1 MEDSNFIL
9 TDCQSILSQIK
20 DQDKQLQLK
29 RRICREISRM
39 LEFIV
44 TVYLIHVTKSV
55 ERWLMG
61 LPTSKSKR
69 KQLRGPEFLKEYRSL
84 PETMLRDDDIFYET
98 LKTRVEESFGGC
110 TAEREYNVVQN
121 SSQLFDTRKIKRRL
135 LSCLDALTN
144 KGLFQVATIL
154 TAGSIKFEKT
164 KQQLK
169 KIIRESL
176 LKDTKNQNH
185 HWQKNVF
192 KHLSLILD
200 DQRNFRENCGKFLT
214 ATFQS
219 HGAAASMVLDG
230 LEDLPFQA
238 LIAIHRKLRGVQGV
252 IPNLR
257 CHRYGKSRAH
267 IIDKVRKISKEM
279 LSELGEGD
287 ELQEPL
293 AKAMAVAGLSL
304 KLKPGCQNS
313 SDLGFYQFSPEIKS
327 LQNEIVKAI
336 WLLKTKVR
344 FQELKTVQNL
354 LDPNSDVSNGS
365 LRTATK
371 KMFIEYLF
379 ECSDMDT
386 IPKSLL
392 ESLATINRSSR
403 TAPYKCFPKEEI
415 EGEVECVLSVS
426 AQTKQIVWDLLPDH
440 EFDQDFADAYMEE
453 LEESDDGDDC
463 DSDNGGGSSDGDIDN
478 DVEIKN
484 SQSCWFSSLES
495 DDLAE
500 GFGDSVAD
508 NSGLPIFATSGNGSC
523 AHLTPYRR
531 VSSDS
536 VKKLK
541 REHLARVDS
550 DLHGSISTPQILESK
565 FHSGTNKMNI
575 NHYQVESKDNVCLS
589 RAGANSFSSFA
600 TPKERLNSNSFGK
613 HEAELNTTRDTRK
626 SRDFFS
632 SNILFEDTKFI
643 PNKQR
648 TRGNQY
654 VTIQEVCDETSVVA
668 YNLIGYMLEKFAQE
682 EEVDLDRSG
691 SSYLRSNS
699 LIQEYTQVSGEKPT
713 LSQQDVGTSVIVKMV
728 EELLPSLPESGIEK
742 LKKLMDA

>member
-1 MEDSNFIL
+1 MEDSNFFL
-9 TDCQSILSQIK
+9 KDCKSILSQIE

-29 RRICREISRM
+29 RR
-39 LEFIV
+39 
-44 TVYLIHVTKSV
+44 
-55 ERWLMG
+55 WLMG
-61 LPTSKSKR
+61 LPISKSKR
-69 KQLRGPEFLKEYRSL
+69 KQLRGPEFLNEYRSL
-84 PETMLRDDDIFYET
+84 PETMLREDDIFYET
-98 LKTRVEESFGGC
+98 LKTHVEESFGAC

-121 SSQLFDTRKIKRRL
+121 SSQLFEPRKIIRRL

-154 TAGSIKFEKT
+154 TGGSIKFEKT
-164 KQQLK
+164 QPQLK

-192 KHLSLILD
+192 KDLSLILD
-200 DQRNFRENCGKFLT
+200 DQRNFRENCRKFLT
-214 ATFQS
+214 PTFQS

-238 LIAIHRKLRGVQGV
+238 LISIHRKLRGVQGV
-252 IPNLR
+252 IPNLQ
-257 CHRYGKSRAH
+257 CHRNGKSRAH
-267 IIDKVRKISKEM
+267 IINMVRKISKKM
-279 LSELGEGD
+279 LSDLGKAD

-293 AKAMAVAGLSL
+293 AKAMAVACLSL

-313 SDLGFYQFSPEIKS
+313 SDLDFYQFSPEIKS

-365 LRTATK
+365 LRTAIK
-371 KMFIEYLF
+371 KMLIEYLF

-392 ESLATINRSSR
+392 ETLAMINTSSR

-415 EGEVECVLSVS
+415 EEEVECVLSVS

-463 DSDNGGGSSDGDIDN
+463 DSDNGSDIDN
-478 DVEIKN
+478 DVEIKD
-484 SQSCWFSSLES
+484 SQSRWFSSLES

-500 GFGDSVAD
+500 GFGDSVAV
-508 NSGLPIFATSGNGSC
+508 NSGPLIFSTSGNGSC
-523 AHLTPYRR
+523 SHLTPDRR
-531 VSSDS
+531 VTSDS
-536 VKKLK
+536 VEKLEQ
-541 REHLARVDS
+541 EHHARVDS
-550 DLHGSISTPQILESK
+550 DLHGSISTPQFMESK
-565 FHSGTNKMNI
+565 FHSGTIEMNI

-589 RAGANSFSSFA
+589 RTGANSFSSFP

-613 HEAELNTTRDTRK
+613 HEAEMNMTRDTRK
-626 SRDFFS
+626 SWEFFS
-632 SNILFEDTKFI
+632 SNFLVEDTKFI
-643 PNKQR
+643 PSKQR

-668 YNLIGYMLEKFAQE
+668 YNLIGHMLEKFAQE
-682 EEVDLDRSG
+682 EEVDLDGSD

-699 LIQEYTQVSGEKPT
+699 LIQEYTQVPVEKHT
-713 LSQQDVGTSVIVKMV
+713 LSQEDVGTSVIVKMV
-728 EELLPSLPESGIEK
+728 EELLPSLPKSGIEK

>member
-1 MEDSNFIL
+1 MEDSNFFL

-29 RRICREISRM
+29 R
-39 LEFIV
+39 
-44 TVYLIHVTKSV
+44 
-55 ERWLMG
+55 RWLMG

-84 PETMLRDDDIFYET
+84 PETMLREDDIFYET
-98 LKTRVEESFGGC
+98 IKTRVEESFGAC
-110 TAEREYNVVQN
+110 TAERENNVVQN
-121 SSQLFDTRKIKRRL
+121 SSQLFDTRKLIRRL

-144 KGLFQVATIL
+144 KGLFQVATLL
-154 TAGSIKFEKT
+154 TGGSIKFEKT
-164 KQQLK
+164 QLQLK

-192 KHLSLILD
+192 KRLSLILD
-200 DQRNFRENCGKFLT
+200 DQRNFRENCGKFLSP
-214 ATFQS
+214 TFQS

-238 LIAIHRKLRGVQGV
+238 LISIHRKLRGVQGV

-257 CHRYGKSRAH
+257 CYRHGKSRAH
-267 IIDKVRKISKEM
+267 VINQVRKISKKM
-279 LSELGEGD
+279 LSELGKED

-313 SDLGFYQFSPEIKS
+313 SDLGFCQFSPEIKS

-344 FQELKTVQNL
+344 FRELKTVQNL

-365 LRTATK
+365 LRTAIK

-379 ECSDMDT
+379 ESSDMDT

-392 ESLATINRSSR
+392 ETLAMINRSSR
-403 TAPYKCFPKEEI
+403 TAPYKCLPKEEI
-415 EGEVECVLSVS
+415 EEEVECVLSVS

-463 DSDNGGGSSDGDIDN
+463 DFDNGGGGSSDGDIDN

-500 GFGDSVAD
+500 GFGDSVAV
-508 NSGLPIFATSGNGSC
+508 NSELPIFATSGNGSC
-523 AHLTPYRR
+523 AHLTPGRR

-536 VKKLK
+536 VEKV
-541 REHLARVDS
+541 EQEYLASVDS
-550 DLHGSISTPQILESK
+550 DLHGSISTPQFMESK
-565 FHSGTNKMNI
+565 FHSGTIKMNI
-575 NHYQVESKDNVCLS
+575 NHYQVENKDNVCLS
-589 RAGANSFSSFA
+589 RTGANSFSSFA

-613 HEAELNTTRDTRK
+613 HEAELNTTRDTRNL
-626 SRDFFS
+626 RDFFS
-632 SNILFEDTKFI
+632 SNLLFEDKKFI
-643 PNKQR
+643 PSKQR

-668 YNLIGYMLEKFAQE
+668 YNLIGHMLEKFALE
-682 EEVDLDRSG
+682 EEVDLDG
-691 SSYLRSNS
+691 NDSSYLRSNS
-699 LIQEYTQVSGEKPT
+699 LIQEYTQVSGEKHT
-713 LSQQDVGTSVIVKMV
+713 LSQEDVGTSVIVKMV
-728 EELLPSLPESGIEK
+728 EELLPSLPKSGIEK